1 MFFNSFQYV
10 AFLPIVFA
18 SYWLTYPVYRNYILM
33 FASFLFYMSW
43 NWKYFLLFFAEI
55 FITYFF
61 GIKIEYE
68 KKRGNSK
75 GSKIWC
81 VVCVLFSVILI
92 FIFKYYNFTIGVID
106 TFLGI
111 LGSGSRFD
119 TLNLVL
125 PVGISF
131 YTFQCISYVVDI
143 YRGGISSVKDFSKY
157 ATFISFFPQLV
168 AGPIERADHLL
179 PQISKQHKFNY
190 YQASYGLKLMAWGYF
205 KKIVIAD
212 TLGIAVDN
220 VWGNLALYSGFPL
233 VIATFSFG
241 IQIYC
246 DFSGYSDIACGTAKL
261 FGIDLIEN
269 FKSPYFSASIKDFW
283 SSWHI
288 SLSSWLKDYI
298 YIPLGG
304 NRKGNIRYSFNIMLT
319 FLVSGLWHGAFSI
332 LKGYN

>member
-1 MFFNSFQYV
+1 MLFNSFQYAV
-10 AFLPIVFA
+10 FLPIVFA

-143 YRGGISSVKDFSKY
+143 YRGGG
-157 ATFISFFPQLV
+157 LV
-168 AGPIERADHLL
+168 R
-179 PQISKQHKFNY
+179 
-190 YQASYGLKLMAWGYF
+190 
-205 KKIVIAD
+205 
-212 TLGIAVDN
+212 
-220 VWGNLALYSGFPL
+220 
-233 VIATFSFG
+233 
-241 IQIYC
+241 
-246 DFSGYSDIACGTAKL
+246 
-261 FGIDLIEN
+261 
-269 FKSPYFSASIKDFW
+269 
-283 SSWHI
+283 
-288 SLSSWLKDYI
+288 
-298 YIPLGG
+298 
-304 NRKGNIRYSFNIMLT
+304 
-319 FLVSGLWHGAFSI
+319 
-332 LKGYN
+332 